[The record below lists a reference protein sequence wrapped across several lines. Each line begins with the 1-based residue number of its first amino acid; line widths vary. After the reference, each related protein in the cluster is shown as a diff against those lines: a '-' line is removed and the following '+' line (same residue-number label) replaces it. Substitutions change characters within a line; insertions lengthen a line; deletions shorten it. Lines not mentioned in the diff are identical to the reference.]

1 MPLKEGRYDIEK
13 TGGPPKCATSG
24 LAWEGPPPHS
34 PFTPCPPIVR
44 APTKVSSE
52 ACRPIFQGWT
62 RQLAWSSRRCV
73 LFRLTQNHHISS
85 QEAPGHFGEQVRGD
99 LGRSTGR
106 PGERPLLSIPGTQ
119 TAAKP
124 VHPAS
129 TPSLRAASIHST
141 HYLWGP
147 GPHKAAPRK
156 G

>member
-13 TGGPPKCATSG
+13 TEGPPECATSG
-24 LAWEGPPPHS
+24 LAWEGPPPHR
-34 PFTPCPPIVR
+34 PFTPCPPLSGHPLR
-44 APTKVSSE
+44 SAQKLADPSSKGE
-52 ACRPIFQGWT
+52 PISWP
-62 RQLAWSSRRCV
+62 WSSRWCV

-99 LGRSTGR
+99 LVRSTGR

-141 HYLWGP
+141 HQPWGP
-147 GPHKAAPRK
+147 GPHKAAPKK